1 MVQFLI
7 GFIIGLAVGVF
18 LMAIIIVCAEDNKNG
33 KGNNNEKDH

>member
-18 LMAIIIVCAEDNKNG
+18 LMAVTIVCAEDKR
-33 KGNNNEKDH
+33 KDREK